1 MSSIR
6 KASRERRCI
15 TATTA
20 ELRSR
25 GLAAIVADGWNCRE
39 VLVTEPGR
47 GWMASVL
54 PGATPGDAIDVL
66 VFATEPAQ
74 VWTESFREWADAVES
89 LLNSPPAA
97 EAA

>member
-1 MSSIR
+1 MSNIL
-6 KASRERRCI
+6 KTSRDRHCI
-15 TATTA
+15 TTTTA

-25 GLAAIVADGWNCRE
+25 GLAVIVADERNCRE

-54 PGATPGDAIDVL
+54 PGATPEVEVDVL
-66 VFATEPAQ
+66 FFATEPAQ
-74 VWTESFREWADAVES
+74 QWTEGFREWSDAVEC
-89 LLNSPPAA
+89 LLNPQPAA

>member
-1 MSSIR
+1 MSNIR
-6 KASRERRCI
+6 KTSRERRCI

-25 GLAAIVADGWNCRE
+25 GLAAIVADGRNCRE

-54 PGATPGDAIDVL
+54 PGATPDDAIDVL

-74 VWTESFREWADAVES
+74 VWTDGFRDWADAVES
-89 LLNSPPAA
+89 LLNPPPAA

>member
-1 MSSIR
+1 MSGIR
-6 KASRERRCI
+6 KISPGRRCI
-15 TATTA
+15 TTTTS

-25 GLAAIVADGWNCRE
+25 GLAVLLADERNCRE

-54 PGATPGDAIDVL
+54 PGATPDDEVDVL
-66 VFATEPAQ
+66 LFADEPAQ
-74 VWTESFREWADAVES
+74 QWTEGFLEWSAAVES
-89 LLNSPPAA
+89 LLHPQPSA